1 LGAVTDPVT
10 GKSTGEPSAWLV
22 DYRDVDGTKTA
33 RTIIGFKKILSNK
46 KFMDDNANSP
56 TWKSISLYMKVRDS
70 LAVTLSGRPS
80 GNIDAKE
87 NADVRAIL
95 DYYVNQL
102 KVGDLEF
109 SNIYDRFL
117 SQDRIYD
124 KYLGLGT

>member
-1 LGAVTDPVT
+1 
-10 GKSTGEPSAWLV
+10 
-22 DYRDVDGTKTA
+22 
-33 RTIIGFKKILSNK
+33 
-46 KFMDDNANSP
+46 MDDNANSP
-56 TWKSISLYMKVRDS
+56 TWKSISLYMKIRDS